1 MNYKN
6 SWWLVLLFLGAC
18 SGGEDGRAMGTLERD
33 RMVLSA
39 PVAEQIS
46 AIMVTEGQQVHAGE
60 LLLQLDNRS
69 ASAVVAQRRASLEQ
83 ARAKLLELQT
93 GARNEQL
100 AAAEAAMQAAKAQAE
115 DAAKQ
120 YRRAQELYHAQMIG
134 KAELDSATAL
144 KNQTQALTEQAQQ
157 QWLELKNGTRSEQ
170 LAQAQAQVDEAAAAL
185 AAAEKSL
192 ADLSLKAPRDGEV
205 DILPWKSGDRVAAG
219 VQLVTLL
226 ASDRAYARVYLPQT
240 ALAQVHRG
248 AKVQVWLDGY
258 SQPFSGTVSN
268 IRSQPA
274 FTPYFALNERDR
286 ARLMYLTDIDL
297 PGAASL
303 PVGIALEVRLP

>member
-1 MNYKN
+1 MNYQHYCG
-6 SWWLVLLFLGAC
+6 VLLLLLSGC
-18 SGGEDGRAMGTLERD
+18 SGGDGSCAMGTLERD

-46 AIMVTEGQQVHAGE
+46 TIDVTEGQQVHAGE
-60 LLLQLDNRS
+60 LLLQLDNRN
-69 ASAVVAQRRASLEQ
+69 AIAVVEQSRASLEQ

-93 GARNEQL
+93 GARNEQV

-205 DILPWKSGDRVAAG
+205 DILPWKTGDRVAAG

-248 AKVQVWLDGY
+248 DKVQVWVDGH
-258 SQPFSGTVSN
+258 SQPFDGTISN

>member
-1 MNYKN
+1 MNYQHYCG
-6 SWWLVLLFLGAC
+6 VLLLLLSGC
-18 SGGEDGRAMGTLERD
+18 SGGDGSRAMGTLERD
-33 RMVLSA
+33 RMILSA

-46 AIMVTEGQQVHAGE
+46 AIDVTEGQQVHAGE
-60 LLLQLDNRS
+60 LLLQLDSRS
-69 ASAVVAQRRASLEQ
+69 ASAVVEQRRASLEQ

-93 GARNEQL
+93 GARNEQV

-157 QWLELKNGTRSEQ
+157 QWLELINGTRSEQ

-205 DILPWKSGDRVAAG
+205 DILPWKTGDRVAAG
-219 VQLVTLL
+219 AQLVTLL

-248 AKVQVWLDGY
+248 DKVQVWVDGH
-258 SQPFSGTVSN
+258 SQPFDGTISN

-297 PGAASL
+297 LGAASL